1 MPKQVP
7 LDLMPGTLHST
18 KNYGTAKVVSY
29 TLFDQILIEFMETGF
44 RKLVSG
50 KELRKGSVRDP
61 FYKSVLGVGFIGQGP
76 FNVSLNGLH
85 TDSYKR
91 WSSMLYRCYSE
102 KYQNLYP
109 SYIGCTVC
117 EEWHCFQN
125 FAEWYESNRPN
136 SSQDFHLDKDSLIAG
151 NKIYSP
157 QTVTFISP
165 SKNMSLAGKRS
176 AKPYSFRSPD
186 GIVFSGVSTKEFSEQ
201 NGLDQGA
208 MQRVLS
214 GKASHHKGW
223 TKVPD
228 HECRDDYQKSQR
240 MSGRIVG

>member
-1 MPKQVP
+1 MPKQIP

-29 TLFDQILIEFMETGF
+29 TSSDQILIEFLETGF

-50 KELRKGSVRDP
+50 QELRKGAVRDP
-61 FYKSVLGVGFIGQGP
+61 FYKSVLGVGFIGQGV
-76 FNVSLNGLH
+76 FSVSLNGRH

-102 KYQNLYP
+102 KYQNLFP

-117 EEWHCFQN
+117 DEWHCFQN
-125 FAEWYESNRPN
+125 FAAWYEANKPTSG
-136 SSQDFHLDKDSLIAG
+136 QKFHLDKDSLIAG
-151 NKIYSP
+151 NKCYSP
-157 QTVTFISP
+157 STVSFISP
-165 SKNMSLAGKRS
+165 KENMSLAGKRS
-176 AKPYSFRSPD
+176 AKPYAFLSPD
-186 GIVFSGVSTKEFSEQ
+186 GILFSGLSVAHFSKEQ
-201 NGLDQGA
+201 GLDKSA
-208 MQRVLS
+208 MQRVLN

-228 HECRDDYQKSQR
+228 HECRADFEQYHRKTN
-240 MSGRIVG
+240 GGF